1 MPSSVSSFHKSKPLT
16 SEGDGDIMKPYE
28 IKCSR
33 FDGKQKRGDFMKH
46 LFDFDINKISVED
59 LRSNISREEIP
70 DKDKIVAFLRSFSP
84 VAYSSA
90 PVVDKLDGTKT
101 KYMDNLRQCGDFRW
115 SESEIYHFEKYNLK
129 ANEDFIQCVFNQI
142 KEK

>member
-16 SEGDGDIMKPYE
+16 SEGDGDIMKPY
-28 IKCSR
+28 
-33 FDGKQKRGDFMKH
+33 KQSVPDLTENKKRGDFMKH
-46 LFDFDINKISVED
+46 LLDFDINKISVED
-59 LRSNISREEIP
+59 LRANISREEIP

-129 ANEDFIQCVFNQI
+129 ANEDFIQCVFNQT